1 MRFYTET
8 RTTGWNSERCQAA
21 TPDHRCDN
29 GGRRARERRQD
40 VQAPLETVQAR
51 SRRRVG
57 VNPAG
62 AVSAGGLVKRPHGR
76 QVGSSIWTRRPWHR
90 GQAWRGAVTGARD
103 GEPLRVEAGRISEH
117 PPPKTA

>member
-29 GGRRARERRQD
+29 GGRRRVNGRQD

-62 AVSAGGLVKRPHGR
+62 AVSAGGLVKRAASRAELPR
-76 QVGSSIWTRRPWHR
+76 GSAR
-90 GQAWRGAVTGARD
+90 GPT
-103 GEPLRVEAGRISEH
+103 PL
-117 PPPKTA
+117 

>member
-1 MRFYTET
+1 MIAQWRMAANRFYTET

-21 TPDHRCDN
+21 TPDHRSGN
-29 GGRRARERRQD
+29 GSPAARERRQD

-62 AVSAGGLVKRPHGR
+62 AVSAGGLVKRAASRAELPR
-76 QVGSSIWTRRPWHR
+76 GSAR
-90 GQAWRGAVTGARD
+90 GPT
-103 GEPLRVEAGRISEH
+103 PL
-117 PPPKTA
+117 

>member
-8 RTTGWNSERCQAA
+8 RTTGWNSERC
-21 TPDHRCDN
+21 
-29 GGRRARERRQD
+29 QD

-62 AVSAGGLVKRPHGR
+62 AVSAGGLVKRAASRAELPR
-76 QVGSSIWTRRPWHR
+76 GSAR
-90 GQAWRGAVTGARD
+90 GPT
-103 GEPLRVEAGRISEH
+103 PL
-117 PPPKTA
+117 